1 MDTCE
6 KVNVAYGGKT
16 FERSVRLFIC
26 GINRSVPPREC
37 IDRKPSIVTGCAQL
51 KFYIMPTLK

>member
-26 GINRSVPPREC
+26 GINRSVPQ
-37 IDRKPSIVTGCAQL
+37 GNA
-51 KFYIMPTLK
+51 

>member
-1 MDTCE
+1 MGFRCERTGDKTLRYIEKKCSMDTCE

-26 GINRSVPPREC
+26 GINRSVPQ
-37 IDRKPSIVTGCAQL
+37 GNA
-51 KFYIMPTLK
+51 